1 MFQGNINGIDC
12 LMFNSQGHEKTK
24 PLLIESSLVSEA
36 YISEG
41 NKPTGIELK
50 IEFFTSVG
58 IKEIKIYNSE
68 EIYTLMEN
76 ARINKIE
83 DLKKNEYAITMAK
96 NNQGDYFITSFI
108 APGKKQEALQIF
120 KDKNEITK

>member
-1 MFQGNINGIDC
+1 
-12 LMFNSQGHEKTK
+12 
-24 PLLIESSLVSEA
+24 
-36 YISEG
+36 
-41 NKPTGIELK
+41 
-50 IEFFTSVG
+50 
-58 IKEIKIYNSE
+58 
-68 EIYTLMEN
+68 MEN